1 MQNNMTE
8 PFPQNQLFID
18 QIHQHSDA
26 LKDVVD
32 IQIDENQNI
41 ITFGRVGREKFWK
54 SLVVMA
60 IWVAVVSYIVMH
72 QTVEALIIGFLILAT
87 TGWYLSDG
95 FRSVIVDLKRKRI
108 SSSLFNIISD
118 DYQYEDYRGSLVYM
132 MTLNGREP
140 SPKEFCLKFRRKD
153 RIQEIHL
160 ADLTKGKNSTPK
172 ENLKHIS
179 ALWNLIEENF
189 QLDEDYDTE
198 YQMSARNAIFG

>member
-1 MQNNMTE
+1 MFHNQNIMKKNDLI
-8 PFPQNQLFID
+8 PHI
-18 QIHQHSDA
+18 DA

-54 SLVVMA
+54 AVVVMA
-60 IWVAVVSYIVMH
+60 ILVAIVSYIVMQ
-72 QTVEALIIGFLILAT
+72 QTVVAVIIGFVILAAA
-87 TGWYLSDG
+87 GWYLSEN
-95 FRSVIVDLKRKRI
+95 FRSVIVDLKRKRV

-118 DYQYEDYRGSLVYM
+118 NYQYEDYRGPLVYM

-179 ALWNLIEENF
+179 ELWNLIEENF

-198 YQMSARNAIFG
+198 YQMSARNAIFV